1 MNILNNQVEKLRED
15 LLNDIIDIVKIPSV
29 EGEPVEGFPFG
40 EGVGKALEKAL
51 EISQKLGFK
60 TKNIDGYMGYAEL
73 GEGEDYIGVLG
84 HLDVVPEGSGWTYEP
99 YGGEIDNGKIYGR
112 GVLDNKGPI
121 MSALYGL
128 KAVVD
133 ANKKLKKKVRII
145 FGTNEETGFN
155 DIPYYLSKEKP
166 PIMGFT
172 PDCKYPVVYGERG
185 IGKLNIQKI
194 INVDGIKIYGDFR
207 SNIVPDKCFIDI
219 YKDNIHGDI
228 IDYLDN
234 KINKENNKICIS
246 DKINIVVNKDSL
258 TICSYGKQAPANAPQ
273 VGENAIT
280 NMIKYLLE
288 ENIMKNKELNEF
300 FVFVNEYF
308 YNEYYGEKLGI
319 SFEDELTGKLYLTP
333 YELKCEGKKIILK
346 FGVRYPMTCKIDYIT
361 EAIEKVLKY
370 NIKLNIERNFNPV
383 NFDKDS
389 YLVKSL
395 QMAYERVTGL
405 DGTPTTTSGGT
416 YAKVMPNIV
425 PFGPSFPGQK
435 GIAHNSDEYMDI
447 EDIILNT
454 KIFANAIYELAKEEK
469 C

>member
-1 MNILNNQVEKLRED
+1 MDILNNQIDELKND
-15 LLNDIIDIVKIPSV
+15 LLNDIVDIVKIPSV
-29 EGEPVEGFPFG
+29 EEKSLDGFPFG
-40 EGVGKALEKAL
+40 KNVGKALDKAL

-60 TKNIDGYMGYAEL
+60 TKNIDGYMGYAEF
-73 GEGEDYIGVLG
+73 GEGEDYVAVVG
-84 HLDVVPEGSGWTYEP
+84 HLDVVPEGSGWKYEP

-121 MSALYGL
+121 ISALYGL
-128 KAVVD
+128 KAI
-133 ANKKLKKKVRII
+133 ANSNIKLGKKVRII

-185 IGKLNIQKI
+185 IGKLNIKKKI
-194 INVDGIKIYGDFR
+194 NLSGINVYGDFR
-207 SNIVPDKCFIDI
+207 ANIVPENCNIDI
-219 YKDNIHGDI
+219 PKTYIHEDI
-228 IDYLDN
+228 IFYLEDKARKEN
-234 KINKENNKICIS
+234 YNIKINEKIDI
-246 DKINIVVNKDSL
+246 KINNE
-258 TICSYGKQAPANAPQ
+258 TITISAYGKQAPANAPQ

-280 NMIKYLLE
+280 NAIKYLLE
-288 ENIMKNKELNEF
+288 ENFINDEELNNF
-300 FVFVNEYF
+300 FKFINEYF

-319 SFEDELTGKLYLTP
+319 NFEDELTGKLYLTP
-333 YELKCEGKKIILK
+333 YELKCENEEIIFS

-361 EAIEKVLKY
+361 DAIKKVLKY
-370 NIKLNIERNFNPV
+370 DMVLNIERNFNPV

-389 YLVKSL
+389 YLVRSL
-395 QMAYERVTGL
+395 QLAYERVTGL

-435 GIAHNSDEYMDI
+435 GIGHNHDEYMGID
-447 EDIILNT
+447 DIILNA
-454 KIFANAIYELAKEEK
+454 KIFANAIYDLAKEDK

>member
-1 MNILNNQVEKLRED
+1 MDILNNQINELKND
-15 LLNDIIDIVKIPSV
+15 LLNDIVDMVKIPSV
-29 EGEPVEGFPFG
+29 EGEPLDGFPFG
-40 EGVGKALEKAL
+40 KNVGKALDKAL

-60 TKNIDGYMGYAEL
+60 TKNIDGYMGYAEF
-73 GEGEDYIGVLG
+73 GEGEDYIAVVG
-84 HLDVVPEGSGWTYEP
+84 HLDVVPEGSGWKYEP

-121 MSALYGL
+121 ISALYGL
-128 KAVVD
+128 KAI
-133 ANKKLKKKVRII
+133 ANSNIKLDKKVRII

-185 IGKLNIQKI
+185 IGKLNIKKKI
-194 INVDGIKIYGDFR
+194 NLSGINVYGDFR
-207 SNIVPDKCFIDI
+207 ANVIPDNCNIDI
-219 YKDNIHGDI
+219 PKIYIHEDI
-228 IDYLDN
+228 ICYLEDRTSTEN
-234 KINKENNKICIS
+234 DTIKMSEKIDIKINSETITIS
-246 DKINIVVNKDSL
+246 A
-258 TICSYGKQAPANAPQ
+258 YGKQAPANAPQ

-280 NMIKYLLE
+280 NVIKYLLE
-288 ENIMKNKELNEF
+288 ENFINDEELNNF
-300 FVFVNEYF
+300 LKFIDKYF

-319 SFEDELTGKLYLTP
+319 NFEDKLTGKLYLAP
-333 YELKCEGKKIILK
+333 YELKCNNEEITFS

-361 EAIEKVLKY
+361 DAIKKVLDY
-370 NIKLNIERNFNPV
+370 NIVLNIERNFNPV

-389 YLVKSL
+389 HLVKSL
-395 QMAYERVTGL
+395 QLAYERVTGL

-435 GIAHNSDEYMDI
+435 GIAHNHDEYMDI
-447 EDIILNT
+447 DDIILNA
-454 KIFANAIYELAKEEK
+454 KIFANAIYELAKEDK

>member
-1 MNILNNQVEKLRED
+1 MDILNNQIDELKND
-15 LLNDIIDIVKIPSV
+15 LLNDIVDMVKIPSV
-29 EGEPVEGFPFG
+29 EGEPLDGFPFG
-40 EGVGKALEKAL
+40 KNVGKALDKAL

-60 TKNIDGYMGYAEL
+60 TKNIDGYMGYAEF
-73 GEGEDYIGVLG
+73 GEGEDYVAVVG
-84 HLDVVPEGSGWTYEP
+84 HLDVVPEGSGWKYEP

-121 MSALYGL
+121 ISALYGL
-128 KAVVD
+128 KAI
-133 ANKKLKKKVRII
+133 ANSNIKLDKKVRII

-155 DIPYYLSKEKP
+155 DMPYYLSKEKP

-185 IGKLNIQKI
+185 IGRLNIKKKI
-194 INVDGIKIYGDFR
+194 NLSGINVYGDFR
-207 SNIVPDKCFIDI
+207 SNVIPDNCNIDI
-219 YKDNIHGDI
+219 PKIYIHEDI
-228 IDYLDN
+228 ICYLEDRAS
-234 KINKENNKICIS
+234 IENDTIKIS
-246 DKINIVVNKDSL
+246 DKIDIKINSE
-258 TICSYGKQAPANAPQ
+258 TITISAYGKQAPANAPQ

-280 NMIKYLLE
+280 NVIKYLLE
-288 ENIMKNKELNEF
+288 ENFINDEELNNF
-300 FVFVNEYF
+300 FKFIDKYF

-319 SFEDELTGKLYLTP
+319 NFEDKLTGKLYLAP
-333 YELKCEGKKIILK
+333 YELKCNNEEITFS

-361 EAIEKVLKY
+361 DAIKKVLDF
-370 NIKLNIERNFNPV
+370 NIVLNIERNFNPV

-389 YLVKSL
+389 HLVKSL
-395 QMAYERVTGL
+395 QLAYERVTGL

-435 GIAHNSDEYMDI
+435 GIAHNHDEYMDI
-447 EDIILNT
+447 DDIILNA